1 MKRSFGFA
9 AAALV
14 LMAGSVSA
22 SVKPALLKN
31 FGELRAALE
40 EGRRV
45 RAVFQYKRMELFIEG
60 KKSPDVP
67 DAVGGMDVGAF
78 EYFAAGAVGNPEGF
92 LSFSH
97 LQIIKHPKYGTVQN
111 YVKVSVFE
119 SGRVRIL
126 AQYLAP
132 GTFEVKMD
140 EYFDSAINDGLNQA
154 GASFFREGEGL

>member
-1 MKRSFGFA
+1 MKRIFGFFI
-9 AAALV
+9 AALV
-14 LMAGSVSA
+14 LAAGIVGASVSP
-22 SVKPALLKN
+22 VLLKN
-31 FGELRAALE
+31 FAELRIALE
-40 EGRRV
+40 EGRNV
-45 RAVFQYKRMELFIEG
+45 RAVFHYKRMELFVDG
-60 KKSPDVP
+60 KKTSDVP

-97 LQIIKHPKYGTVQN
+97 LQVIKHPKYGTVQN

-140 EYFDSAINDGLNQA
+140 EYFESAINDGLNQA
-154 GASFFREGEGL
+154 GAHFFREGEGL